1 MAQINQDLCT
11 QCETCIPF
19 CTVGA
24 ISRLESG
31 LVEIDPA
38 RCTECYVCIRNR
50 ACPLDAIEPTPLD
63 SYIKEFQHC
72 ISDPTVTHGGTGVPG
87 RGTEEAKTNDV
98 TGRYPLGEVG
108 IAIDMGRPGLG
119 CSLRDAEKVAM
130 AMTAAGVRLED
141 ANTTPLAAL
150 MTDLAT
156 GKLKDEYLDTRVL
169 SVIVEGKCPIANL
182 PRVLAA
188 LRDVETRIDT
198 VFSLGLVSRVDEHGD
213 SPIPDLMEQAGL
225 ARPVRGKV
233 NVGLGKPLIK

>member
-1 MAQINQDLCT
+1 MAQINQAICT
-11 QCETCIPF
+11 QCESCIPY

-24 ISRLESG
+24 ISLRQDG
-31 LVEIDPA
+31 LVAIDPA

-50 ACPLDAIEPTPLD
+50 ACPVDAIDPTPLD

-98 TGRYPLGEVG
+98 TGRYPPGEVG

-119 CSLRDAEKVAM
+119 CSLRDAERVAM
-130 AMTAAGVRLED
+130 AVTAAGVKLED

-150 MTDLAT
+150 MTDLST

-169 SVIVEGKCPIANL
+169 SVIVEGKCPISNL

-188 LRDVETRIDT
+188 LRAVEAQIDT
-198 VFSLGLVSRVDEHGD
+198 VFSLGLVSRVDQDGT
-213 SPIPDLMEQAGL
+213 SAIPGLMEQAGL
-225 ARPVRGKV
+225 PRPIRGKV